1 MSDIKVALEHIV
13 SKRDGYKQAEAY
25 YEGVNAEVFANQR
38 WFQLFRYEGT
48 DFRFNFSKTV
58 VDSVLNRLE
67 INQVLAGTPEAEAYI
82 DTIWEQS
89 DIRLDINE
97 IHRNA
102 LIFGDSYA
110 IVWPDMDGTLA
121 IDYNSPMNTCIVY
134 NQDNPRV
141 KEFAAKLW
149 QTITTDG
156 TKLLKLN
163 LYYADRI
170 EKYLGNGDIDTIS
183 MNGNFQLVEVINN
196 PWGEIPVF
204 HFRTHKP
211 TGRPE
216 HADAF
221 GPQDAINKLI
231 STHMLT
237 VDYQGAPQ
245 RYALSNG
252 GSSSEFDDFSDDDTA
267 RENIG
272 SLKNGPGELWY
283 LQGVS
288 SVGQFPAADPS
299 IFTAPVLEYV
309 NAMASITSTPNHY
322 FLKGTNLPSGQALR
336 VAEAPLFKKVTNR
349 QLAFGSTWRDLFKY
363 MFKIEGI
370 PADVEIKWENAES
383 VDSLDNWD
391 IAVRKKS
398 VGVSLRQ
405 ILLEAGYDPEIADA
419 VVAESLGQPGE
430 PLTPTSEVIN
440 AHNYALEQAAIERET
455 VAANEQGAVE
465 DAKA

>member
-1 MSDIKVALEHIV
+1 MSDIKIALEQILT
-13 SKRDGYKQAEAY
+13 KRDGYKQAEAY

-38 WFQLFRYEGT
+38 WFKLFRYEGS

-67 INQVLAGTPEAEAYI
+67 IKQILAGTPQAEDYI
-82 DTIWEQS
+82 DTIWEQT
-89 DIRLDINE
+89 DLKLDINE

-102 LIFGDSYA
+102 LVYGDSYA

-121 IDYNSPMNTCIVY
+121 IDYNSPMNTCVIY
-134 NQDNPRV
+134 SQENRRQKD
-141 KEFAAKLW
+141 FAAKIW
-149 QTITTDG
+149 QINDG
-156 TKLLKLN
+156 STKMIKMN
-163 LYYADRI
+163 LYYPDRI
-170 EKYLGNGDIDTIS
+170 EKFMSYGDLDTMSVS
-183 MNGNFQLVEVINN
+183 MNMTPMEVIPN

-211 TGRPE
+211 FGRPE

-245 RYALSNG
+245 RYALSSG
-252 GSSSEFDDFSDDDTA
+252 GNSNEFDDFSDDDTA

-272 SLKNGPGELWY
+272 SLQNGPGELWY

-299 IFTAPVLEYV
+299 IFTAPVMEYV

-322 FLKGTNLPSGQALR
+322 FLKGSNIPSGQALR
-336 VAEAPLFKKVTNR
+336 VAEAPLFKKVLNR
-349 QLAFGSTWRDLFKY
+349 QLALGSTWRDLFKY

-370 PADVEIKWENAES
+370 PADVEVKWENAES

-405 ILLEAGYDPEIADA
+405 ILIEAGYDPEIADA

-455 VAANEQGAVE
+455 VTANEQGAVP

>member
-1 MSDIKVALEHIV
+1 MSDIKIALEQILT
-13 SKRDGYKQAEAY
+13 KRDGYKQAEAY

-38 WFQLFRYEGT
+38 WFKLFRYEGS

-67 INQVLAGTPEAEAYI
+67 IKQVLAGTPQAEEYI
-82 DTIWEQS
+82 DTIWEQT
-89 DIRLDINE
+89 DLKLDINE

-102 LIFGDSYA
+102 LVYGDSYA
-110 IVWPDMDGTLA
+110 IVWPDSDGTLA
-121 IDYNSPMNTCIVY
+121 IDYNSPMNTCVIY
-134 NQDNPRV
+134 SQENPRQ
-141 KEFAAKLW
+141 KDFAAKIW
-149 QTITTDG
+149 QINDG
-156 TKLLKLN
+156 STKMIKMN
-163 LYYADRI
+163 LYYPDRI
-170 EKYLGNGDIDTIS
+170 EKFMSYGDLDTMSVS
-183 MNGNFQLVEVINN
+183 MNMTPMEIIPN

-211 TGRPE
+211 FGRPE

-245 RYALSNG
+245 RYALSSG
-252 GSSSEFDDFSDDDTA
+252 GNASEMEDFSDDDTA

-272 SLKNGPGELWY
+272 SLQNGPGELWY

-288 SVGQFPAADPS
+288 SVGQFPASDPS
-299 IFTAPVLEYV
+299 IFTAPVMEYV

-322 FLKGTNLPSGQALR
+322 FLKGSNIPSGQALR
-336 VAEAPLFKKVTNR
+336 VAEAPLFKKVLNR
-349 QLAFGSTWRDLFKY
+349 QLALGSTWRDLFKY

-370 PADVEIKWENAES
+370 PADVEVKWENAES

-405 ILLEAGYDPEIADA
+405 ILIEAGYDPEIADA

-430 PLTPTSEVIN
+430 PLSPTSEVIN

-455 VAANEQGAVE
+455 VTANEQGAVP